1 MRRIFA
7 LFLGVAVAATTRYAS
22 AQGPGVGARARDA
35 ARGAAA
41 QGATQER
48 VVTPALLPAQVTVLS
63 TIQGSAVTSTNKPI
77 PAATVRLRSATTGR
91 SFPTQL
97 TDRAGLFVFRGIDP
111 GSYIVEL
118 IGNDQTIMAATQII
132 NVNEGEAVTV
142 IVRLPSRIP
151 PFGGLLGNSTATA
164 ISVIALAATAGVLA
178 TTGADTSPAASGIR

>member
-1 MRRIFA
+1 M
-7 LFLGVAVAATTRYAS
+7 
-22 AQGPGVGARARDA
+22 
-35 ARGAAA
+35 
-41 QGATQER
+41 
-48 VVTPALLPAQVTVLS
+48 TPALLPAQVTVLS

-132 NVNEGEAVTV
+132 NVNAGEAVTA
-142 IVRLPSRIP
+142 IVKLPFRMP
-151 PFGGLLGNSTATA
+151 LFGGLLGNSIPSA
-164 ISVIALAATAGVLA
+164 ISVIAVATAVGVAA
-178 TTGADTSPAASGIR
+178 TTGAAPPPVASGVR